1 MTNAQDVIKDATSRM
16 DGALAALKDRFSGL
30 RTGKASPSLVDSL
43 QVPYYGVPTRLKD
56 MANISTPEARQI
68 TIAPFDPS
76 VLNDIEKAILAANL
90 GVTPRNDGRMIR
102 IMMPELTEEIRSY
115 GRSLIANGG
124 TIQEVTGAV
133 LKEFGLFRVELAEL
147 LGVNHQRLSEALQGN
162 PRPMYKAKFAEF
174 FGE

>member
-1 MTNAQDVIKDATSRM
+1 MKIT
-16 DGALAALKDRFSGL
+16 
-30 RTGKASPSLVDSL
+30 
-43 QVPYYGVPTRLKD
+43 
-56 MANISTPEARQI
+56 ARQLGRI
-68 TIAPFDPS
+68 EAACFGLAEFTKNNSVAATLVNTIREQLDEVLLDAFDLS
-76 VLNDIEKAILAANL
+76 DLSDLSD
-90 GVTPRNDGRMIR
+90 T
-102 IMMPELTEEIRSY
+102 MPELTEEIRSY

>member
-1 MTNAQDVIKDATSRM
+1 MKITSRQL
-16 DGALAALKDRFSGL
+16 GRIEAACFGLAEFTKNNSVAA
-30 RTGKASPSLVDSL
+30 TLV
-43 QVPYYGVPTRLKD
+43 
-56 MANISTPEARQI
+56 N
-68 TIAPFDPS
+68 TIREQLDE
-76 VLNDIEKAILAANL
+76 VLADVSDLSDL
-90 GVTPRNDGRMIR
+90 SDLSDT
-102 IMMPELTEEIRSY
+102 MPELTEEIRSY